1 MSRSMPSA
9 APSRAA
15 AETPVVF
22 LGQKG
27 EIRQGSLKST
37 APPSL
42 AQACKKKESPSLLG
56 KFTWKQKTLFLFGYV
71 EGKAN
76 QENQHHL
83 PAPLEGMTFYGDILV
98 IASAHSDSYGSPVPL
113 KTADYEN
120 FYTAKLEGEG
130 EDDMGEEEEEAEG
143 AVAEAVADDEDE
155 GDAEAEGEGEA
166 EADAEPEV
174 EADEDD
180 DEEAVVI
187 EKPVRVSKSKKI
199 VAAIAEG
206 PETTEDEAPA
216 TVPVRLK
223 VASVVNTTLSNTVD
237 SATLERLIFQHTFM
251 RATKD
256 EIRRAWD
263 NPLFYDMYLSVAR
276 RVIGNLAP
284 SSYVKN
290 GSLLERYKEGDITLE
305 TIVNHNY
312 YELFPEKW
320 QKLVDQQA
328 KTERIQLE
336 GDFSRATDRWQCS
349 SCKMRKCTY
358 YELQTRSADEPMTIF
373 IHCLNCQKRWTQ

>member
-1 MSRSMPSA
+1 MPASA
-9 APSRAA
+9 ASAASAA
-15 AETPVVF
+15 AEIPIVF

-27 EIRQGSLKST
+27 EIRQGSLKT
-37 APPSL
+37 ATSAGL
-42 AQACKKKESPSLLG
+42 AQACKRKESPSLLG
-56 KFTWKQKTLFLFGYV
+56 KFAWKQKTLFLFGYL

-98 IASAHSDSYGSPVPL
+98 LASAQPESYASPVPL
-113 KTADYEN
+113 KTADYET
-120 FYTAKLEGEG
+120 FYTAKLEGED
-130 EDDMGEEEEEAEG
+130 EEDMGEEEEDTAAAVEELAEEAE
-143 AVAEAVADDEDE
+143 EEE
-155 GDAEAEGEGEA
+155 GAEAEGEAEAEAEA
-166 EADAEPEV
+166 EADA
-174 EADEDD
+174 
-180 DEEAVVI
+180 DEEEEEAIPV

-199 VAAIAEG
+199 VAAVAEG
-206 PETTEDEAPA
+206 PETTEDESP
-216 TVPVRLK
+216 
-223 VASVVNTTLSNTVD
+223 ASVPARVKVLAVINATLSNTVD
-237 SATLERLIFQHTFM
+237 ADTLERLIFQHTFM

-263 NPLFYDMYLSVAR
+263 NPLFHDMYLAVAR
-276 RVIGNLAP
+276 RVVGNLSP
-284 SSYVKN
+284 TSYVKN

-328 KTERIQLE
+328 KKERIQLE

-349 SCKMRKCTY
+349 SCKQRKCTY

-373 IHCLNCQKRWTQ
+373 IHCLNCQKRWTH

>member
-1 MSRSMPSA
+1 MSRTMPPASA
-9 APSRAA
+9 SNA

-27 EIRQGSLKST
+27 EIRQGSLKAATS
-37 APPSL
+37 AGL
-42 AQACKKKESPSLLG
+42 AQACKRKDVPSLLG
-56 KFTWKQKTLFLFGYV
+56 KFAWKQKTLFLFGYL
-71 EGKAN
+71 EGKAT

-98 IASAHSDSYGSPVPL
+98 LASAHPDSYGSPVPL
-113 KTADYEN
+113 KTADYET
-120 FYTAKLEGEG
+120 FYTAKLEGED
-130 EDDMGEEEEEAEG
+130 EEDMGEEEEDTAVAAAVDEEAE
-143 AVAEAVADDEDE
+143 DEE
-155 GDAEAEGEGEA
+155 AEAEEGA
-166 EADAEPEV
+166 DADADAEPE
-174 EADEDD
+174 ADEE
-180 DEEAVVI
+180 DEEAEAVPI

-199 VAAIAEG
+199 VAAVAEG
-206 PETTEDEAPA
+206 PETTEDESP
-216 TVPVRLK
+216 
-223 VASVVNTTLSNTVD
+223 ASVPARVKVLAVVNETLSNTVD
-237 SATLERLIFQHTFM
+237 ADTLERLIFQHTFM

-263 NPLFYDMYLSVAR
+263 NPLFQDMYLAVAR
-276 RVIGNLAP
+276 RVIGNLSP

-328 KTERIQLE
+328 KKERIQLE

-349 SCKMRKCTY
+349 SCKQRKCTY

-373 IHCLNCQKRWTQ
+373 IHCLNCQKRWTH

>member
-1 MSRSMPSA
+1 MPASA
-9 APSRAA
+9 AAVEIPI
-15 AETPVVF
+15 VF

-27 EIRQGSLKST
+27 EIRQGSLKAST
-37 APPSL
+37 SAGL
-42 AQACKKKESPSLLG
+42 AQACKKKEAPSLLG
-56 KFTWKQKTLFLFGYV
+56 KFAWKQKMLFLFGYL
-71 EGKAN
+71 EGKPS

-98 IASAHSDSYGSPVPL
+98 LASSQPDSYGSPVPL
-113 KTADYEN
+113 KTADYET

-130 EDDMGEEEEEAEG
+130 EDDMGEEEEEETTAAVEELAE
-143 AVAEAVADDEDE
+143 EEE
-155 GDAEAEGEGEA
+155 EA
-166 EADAEPEV
+166 EADGAEGEEAEV
-174 EADEDD
+174 EAEAEAEADGA
-180 DEEAVVI
+180 DEEEELLPV
-187 EKPVRVSKSKKI
+187 EKPVRVSKTKKI
-199 VAAIAEG
+199 VAAVAEG

-216 TVPVRLK
+216 SVPARVK
-223 VASVVNTTLSNTVD
+223 VLAVVNATLSNTVD
-237 SATLERLIFQHTFM
+237 ADTLERLIFQHTFM

-263 NPLFYDMYLSVAR
+263 NPLFHDMYLAVAR
-276 RVIGNLAP
+276 RVVGNLSP
-284 SSYVKN
+284 ISYVKN

-328 KTERIQLE
+328 KKERIQLE

-349 SCKMRKCTY
+349 SCKERKCTY

-373 IHCLNCQKRWTQ
+373 IHCLNCQKRWTH

>member
-1 MSRSMPSA
+1 MPPASA
-9 APSRAA
+9 SNA
-15 AETPVVF
+15 AETPIVF

-27 EIRQGSLKST
+27 EIRQGSLKT
-37 APPSL
+37 ATSAGL
-42 AQACKKKESPSLLG
+42 AQACKRKEAPSLLG
-56 KFTWKQKTLFLFGYV
+56 KFAWKQKTLFLFGYL
-71 EGKAN
+71 EGKAT

-98 IASAHSDSYGSPVPL
+98 LASSQPDSYGSPVHL
-113 KTADYEN
+113 KTADYET
-120 FYTAKLEGEG
+120 FYTAKLEGED
-130 EDDMGEEEEEAEG
+130 EDDMGEEEEDTALAAA
-143 AVAEAVADDEDE
+143 AVAEDEEDE
-155 GDAEAEGEGEA
+155 EAEEGAEAEVEPEAEA
-166 EADAEPEV
+166 EADEE
-174 EADEDD
+174 E
-180 DEEAVVI
+180 EEAIPV

-199 VAAIAEG
+199 VAAVAEG
-206 PETTEDEAPA
+206 PETTEDESP
-216 TVPVRLK
+216 
-223 VASVVNTTLSNTVD
+223 ASVPARVKVLAVVNETLSNTVD
-237 SATLERLIFQHTFM
+237 ADTLERLIFQHTFM

-263 NPLFYDMYLSVAR
+263 NPLFHDMYLAVAR
-276 RVIGNLAP
+276 RVVGNLSP

-290 GSLLERYKEGDITLE
+290 GSLLERYKEGDISLE

-328 KTERIQLE
+328 KKERIQLE

-349 SCKMRKCTY
+349 SCKQRKCTY

-373 IHCLNCQKRWTQ
+373 IHCLNCQKRWTH

>member
-1 MSRSMPSA
+1 MP
-9 APSRAA
+9 PSRAA

-37 APPSL
+37 APPAL

-56 KFTWKQKTLFLFGYV
+56 KFFWKQKTLFLFGYV

-98 IASAHSDSYGSPVPL
+98 IASGNPDSYGSPVPL

-130 EDDMGEEEEEAEG
+130 EDDMGEEEEEAVEAVE
-143 AVAEAVADDEDE
+143 AVAEEAEAEDGE
-155 GDAEAEGEGEA
+155 DAEAEDAEDAEEA
-166 EADAEPEV
+166 EEAEDAVEDADD
-174 EADEDD
+174 ADE
-180 DEEAVVI
+180 EILPI

-199 VAAIAEG
+199 VATIAEG
-206 PETTEDEAPA
+206 PETTEDEVPA
-216 TVPVRLK
+216 SVPARLK
-223 VASVVNTTLSNTVD
+223 VVAVVKATLSDTVD
-237 SATLERLIFQHTFM
+237 ADTLERLIFQHTFM

-263 NPLFYDMYLSVAR
+263 NPLFHDMYLAVAR
-276 RVIGNLAP
+276 RVVGNLSP

-328 KTERIQLE
+328 KMERIQLE

-349 SCKMRKCTY
+349 TCKERKCTY

-373 IHCLNCQKRWTQ
+373 IHCLHCQKRWTQ

>member
-1 MSRSMPSA
+1 MPPAS
-9 APSRAA
+9 
-15 AETPVVF
+15 AETPIVF

-27 EIRQGSLKST
+27 EIRQGSLKSAT
-37 APPSL
+37 SAGL
-42 AQACKKKESPSLLG
+42 AQACKRKEAPSLLG
-56 KFTWKQKTLFLFGYV
+56 KFAWKQKTLFLFGYL
-71 EGKAN
+71 EGKAT

-98 IASAHSDSYGSPVPL
+98 LASAHPDSYGSPVPL
-113 KTADYEN
+113 KTADYET
-120 FYTAKLEGEG
+120 FYTAKLEGED
-130 EDDMGEEEEEAEG
+130 EEDMGEEEEDTTVAAAVDEEAE
-143 AVAEAVADDEDE
+143 DEE
-155 GDAEAEGEGEA
+155 AEAEEGAEAEAEAEA
-166 EADAEPEV
+166 EADEE
-174 EADEDD
+174 
-180 DEEAVVI
+180 DEEAEAVPI

-199 VAAIAEG
+199 VATVAEG
-206 PETTEDEAPA
+206 PETTEDESP
-216 TVPVRLK
+216 
-223 VASVVNTTLSNTVD
+223 ASVPARVKVLAVVNETISNTVD
-237 SATLERLIFQHTFM
+237 ADTLERLIFQHTFM

-263 NPLFYDMYLSVAR
+263 NPLFHDMYLAVAR
-276 RVIGNLAP
+276 RVVGNLSP

-328 KTERIQLE
+328 KKERIQLE

-349 SCKMRKCTY
+349 TCKQRKCTY

-373 IHCLNCQKRWTQ
+373 IHCLHCQKRWTH

>member
-1 MSRSMPSA
+1 MSRTMPAS
-9 APSRAA
+9 
-15 AETPVVF
+15 AETPIVF

-27 EIRQGSLKST
+27 EIRQGSLKAATS
-37 APPSL
+37 AGL
-42 AQACKKKESPSLLG
+42 AQACKRKDVPSLLG
-56 KFTWKQKTLFLFGYV
+56 KFAWKQKTLFLFGYL

-76 QENQHHL
+76 QDNQHHL

-98 IASAHSDSYGSPVPL
+98 LASSQPDSYGSPVAL
-113 KTADYEN
+113 KTADYET
-120 FYTAKLEGEG
+120 FYTAKLEGEDE
-130 EDDMGEEEEEAEG
+130 EDIGEEEEDTTVAVDDLAEEAE
-143 AVAEAVADDEDE
+143 EEE
-155 GDAEAEGEGEA
+155 GAEAEAEA
-166 EADAEPEV
+166 EEEPEV
-174 EADEDD
+174 EADEEE
-180 DEEAVVI
+180 EEAIPI

-199 VAAIAEG
+199 VAAVAEG
-206 PETTEDEAPA
+206 PETTEDESPA
-216 TVPVRLK
+216 SVPARLK
-223 VASVVNTTLSNTVD
+223 VLTVVNETLSNTVD
-237 SATLERLIFQHTFM
+237 ADTLERLIFQHTFM

-263 NPLFYDMYLSVAR
+263 NPLFHDMYLAVAR
-276 RVIGNLAP
+276 RVVGNLSP

-328 KTERIQLE
+328 KKERIQLE

-349 SCKMRKCTY
+349 SCKQRKCTY

-373 IHCLNCQKRWTQ
+373 IHCLNCQKRWTH

>member
-1 MSRSMPSA
+1 MSRTMPPASA
-9 APSRAA
+9 SNA
-15 AETPVVF
+15 AETPIVF

-27 EIRQGSLKST
+27 EIRQGSLKT
-37 APPSL
+37 ATSAGL
-42 AQACKKKESPSLLG
+42 AQACKRKDVPALLG
-56 KFTWKQKTLFLFGYV
+56 KFAWKQKTLFLFGYL
-71 EGKAN
+71 EGKAT

-98 IASAHSDSYGSPVPL
+98 LASSQPDSYGSPVPL
-113 KTADYEN
+113 KTADYET
-120 FYTAKLEGEG
+120 FYTAKLEGED
-130 EDDMGEEEEEAEG
+130 EEDMGEEEEDTAL
-143 AVAEAVADDEDE
+143 AAAVADDEEDE
-155 GDAEAEGEGEA
+155 EAEAEEGADAEVEPEA
-166 EADAEPEV
+166 EADEE
-174 EADEDD
+174 E
-180 DEEAVVI
+180 EEAEAIPI

-199 VAAIAEG
+199 VAAVAEG
-206 PETTEDEAPA
+206 PETTEDESP
-216 TVPVRLK
+216 
-223 VASVVNTTLSNTVD
+223 ASVPARVKVLAVVNNTLSNTVD
-237 SATLERLIFQHTFM
+237 ADTLERLIFQHTFM

-263 NPLFYDMYLSVAR
+263 NPLFHDMYLAVAR
-276 RVIGNLAP
+276 RVIGNLSP

-328 KTERIQLE
+328 KKERIQLE

-349 SCKMRKCTY
+349 SCKQRKCTY

-373 IHCLNCQKRWTQ
+373 IHCLNCQKRWTH

>member
-1 MSRSMPSA
+1 MSRTMPSA
-9 APSRAA
+9 A
-15 AETPVVF
+15 ETPIVF

-27 EIRQGSLKST
+27 EIRQGSLKT
-37 APPSL
+37 ATSAGL
-42 AQACKKKESPSLLG
+42 AQACKRKEAPSLLG
-56 KFTWKQKTLFLFGYV
+56 KFAWKQKTLFLFGYL
-71 EGKAN
+71 EGKAS

-98 IASAHSDSYGSPVPL
+98 LASAQPDSYCSPVSL
-113 KTADYEN
+113 KTADYET

-130 EDDMGEEEEEAEG
+130 EEDMGEEEEDTADAVEELAEEEEEADG
-143 AVAEAVADDEDE
+143 
-155 GDAEAEGEGEA
+155 AEAEGEAEPELEEA
-166 EADAEPEV
+166 EAEDPE
-174 EADEDD
+174 
-180 DEEAVVI
+180 EELLPV
-187 EKPVRVSKSKKI
+187 EKPVRVSKAKKI
-199 VAAIAEG
+199 VAAVAEG

-216 TVPVRLK
+216 SVPARLK
-223 VASVVNTTLSNTVD
+223 ILSVIETTLSNTVD
-237 SATLERLIFQHTFM
+237 ADTLERLIFQHTFM

-263 NPLFYDMYLSVAR
+263 NPLFHDMYLAVAR
-276 RVIGNLAP
+276 RVVGNLSP

-328 KTERIQLE
+328 KKERIQLE

-349 SCKMRKCTY
+349 SCKQRKCTY

-373 IHCLNCQKRWTQ
+373 IHCLNCQKRWTH

>member
-1 MSRSMPSA
+1 MSRTMPA
-9 APSRAA
+9 AA
-15 AETPVVF
+15 AETPIVF

-27 EIRQGSLKST
+27 EIRQGSLKT
-37 APPSL
+37 ATSAGL
-42 AQACKKKESPSLLG
+42 AQACKRKDVPSLLG
-56 KFTWKQKTLFLFGYV
+56 KFAWKQKTLFLFGYL

-98 IASAHSDSYGSPVPL
+98 LASAQPDSYGSPVPL
-113 KTADYEN
+113 KTADYET
-120 FYTAKLEGEG
+120 FYTAKLEGED
-130 EDDMGEEEEEAEG
+130 EDDMGEEEEDTPAAAVDEEVEDDEAE
-143 AVAEAVADDEDE
+143 E
-155 GDAEAEGEGEA
+155 GAEAEAEA
-166 EADAEPEV
+166 EAEPEAD
-174 EADEDD
+174 ADEEE
-180 DEEAVVI
+180 EEAIPI

-199 VAAIAEG
+199 VAAVAEG
-206 PETTEDEAPA
+206 PETAEDESP
-216 TVPVRLK
+216 
-223 VASVVNTTLSNTVD
+223 ASVPARVKVLAVVNATLSNTVD
-237 SATLERLIFQHTFM
+237 ADTLERLIFQHTFM

-263 NPLFYDMYLSVAR
+263 NPLFHDMYLAVAR
-276 RVIGNLAP
+276 RVVGNLSP
-284 SSYVKN
+284 TSYVKN

-328 KTERIQLE
+328 KKERIQLE

-349 SCKMRKCTY
+349 SCKQRKCTY

-373 IHCLNCQKRWTQ
+373 IHCLNCQKRWTH

>member
-1 MSRSMPSA
+1 MSRTMPASA
-9 APSRAA
+9 S
-15 AETPVVF
+15 AETPIVF

-27 EIRQGSLKST
+27 EIRQGSLKAATS
-37 APPSL
+37 AGL
-42 AQACKKKESPSLLG
+42 AQACKRKEAPSLLG
-56 KFTWKQKTLFLFGYV
+56 KFAWKQKTLFLFGYL

-98 IASAHSDSYGSPVPL
+98 LASTQPDSYGSPVPL
-113 KTADYEN
+113 KTADYET
-120 FYTAKLEGEG
+120 FYTAKLEGED
-130 EDDMGEEEEEAEG
+130 EEDMGEEEEDTATAA
-143 AVAEAVADDEDE
+143 AVAEDEEDE
-155 GDAEAEGEGEA
+155 EAEEGAEAEVEPEA
-166 EADAEPEV
+166 EADEE
-174 EADEDD
+174 E
-180 DEEAVVI
+180 EEAIPI

-199 VAAIAEG
+199 VAAVAEG
-206 PETTEDEAPA
+206 PETTEDESP
-216 TVPVRLK
+216 
-223 VASVVNTTLSNTVD
+223 ASVPARVKVLAVVNETLSNTVD
-237 SATLERLIFQHTFM
+237 ADTLERLIFQHTFM

-263 NPLFYDMYLSVAR
+263 NPLFHDMYLAVAR
-276 RVIGNLAP
+276 RVVGNLSP

-328 KTERIQLE
+328 KKERIQLE

-349 SCKMRKCTY
+349 SCKQRKCTY

-373 IHCLNCQKRWTQ
+373 IHCLNCQKRWTH

>member
-1 MSRSMPSA
+1 MSRTMPPASA
-9 APSRAA
+9 SNA
-15 AETPVVF
+15 AETPIVF

-27 EIRQGSLKST
+27 EIRQGSLKT
-37 APPSL
+37 ATSAGL
-42 AQACKKKESPSLLG
+42 AQACKRKDVPALLG
-56 KFTWKQKTLFLFGYV
+56 KFAWKQKTLFLFGYL
-71 EGKAN
+71 EGKAT

-98 IASAHSDSYGSPVPL
+98 LASSQPDSYGSPVPL
-113 KTADYEN
+113 KTADYET
-120 FYTAKLEGEG
+120 FYTAKLEGED
-130 EDDMGEEEEEAEG
+130 EEDMGEEEEDTAL
-143 AVAEAVADDEDE
+143 AAAAVADDEEDE
-155 GDAEAEGEGEA
+155 EAEAEEGADAEVEPEA
-166 EADAEPEV
+166 EADEE
-174 EADEDD
+174 E
-180 DEEAVVI
+180 EEAEAIPI

-199 VAAIAEG
+199 VAAVAEG
-206 PETTEDEAPA
+206 PETTEDESP
-216 TVPVRLK
+216 
-223 VASVVNTTLSNTVD
+223 ASVPARVKVLAVVNNTLSNTVD
-237 SATLERLIFQHTFM
+237 ADTLERLIFQHTFM

-263 NPLFYDMYLSVAR
+263 NPLFHDMYLAVAR
-276 RVIGNLAP
+276 RVIGNLSP

-328 KTERIQLE
+328 KKERIQLE

-349 SCKMRKCTY
+349 SCKQRKCTY

-373 IHCLNCQKRWTQ
+373 IHCLNCQKRWTH

>member
-1 MSRSMPSA
+1 MPPTAAASA
-9 APSRAA
+9 ATEIPI
-15 AETPVVF
+15 VF

-27 EIRQGSLKST
+27 EIRQGSLKTST
-37 APPSL
+37 SAGL
-42 AQACKKKESPSLLG
+42 AQACKKKEAPSLLG
-56 KFTWKQKTLFLFGYV
+56 KFAWKQKMLFLFGYL
-71 EGKAN
+71 EGKPS

-98 IASAHSDSYGSPVPL
+98 LASAQPDSYGSPVPL
-113 KTADYEN
+113 KTADYET

-130 EDDMGEEEEEAEG
+130 EDDMGEEEEEETTAAVEELAE
-143 AVAEAVADDEDE
+143 EE
-155 GDAEAEGEGEA
+155 EGEA
-166 EADAEPEV
+166 EPEAEEP
-174 EADEDD
+174 EADE
-180 DEEAVVI
+180 EEELLPV
-187 EKPVRVSKSKKI
+187 EKPVRVSKAKKI
-199 VAAIAEG
+199 VAAVAEG

-216 TVPVRLK
+216 SVPARLK
-223 VASVVNTTLSNTVD
+223 VLSVIEATLSNTVD
-237 SATLERLIFQHTFM
+237 ADTLERLIFQHTFM

-263 NPLFYDMYLSVAR
+263 NPLFHDMYLAVAR
-276 RVIGNLAP
+276 RVVGNLSP

-328 KTERIQLE
+328 KKERIQLE

-349 SCKMRKCTY
+349 SCKQRKCTY

-373 IHCLNCQKRWTQ
+373 IHCLNCQKRWTH

>member
-1 MSRSMPSA
+1 MP
-9 APSRAA
+9 PRAA
-15 AETPVVF
+15 SGETPIVF

-37 APPSL
+37 APPAL

-98 IASAHSDSYGSPVPL
+98 IASAHADSYGSPVPL

-130 EDDMGEEEEEAEG
+130 EDDMGEEEEESAERAD
-143 AVAEAVADDEDE
+143 AVEEADDLAEDE
-155 GDAEAEGEGEA
+155 GDAEGETEEAEG
-166 EADAEPEV
+166 EV
-174 EADEDD
+174 EADADEEDD
-180 DEEAVVI
+180 DEAVVI

-263 NPLFYDMYLSVAR
+263 NPLFYDMYLAVAR
-276 RVIGNLAP
+276 RVIGNLSP

-328 KTERIQLE
+328 KMERIQLE

-349 SCKMRKCTY
+349 SCKKRKCTY

>member
-1 MSRSMPSA
+1 MPAS
-9 APSRAA
+9 
-15 AETPVVF
+15 AETPIVF

-27 EIRQGSLKST
+27 EIRQGSLKT
-37 APPSL
+37 ATSAGL
-42 AQACKKKESPSLLG
+42 AQACKRKEAPSLLG
-56 KFTWKQKTLFLFGYV
+56 KFAWKQKTLFLFGYL

-98 IASAHSDSYGSPVPL
+98 LASSQPDSYGSPVPL
-113 KTADYEN
+113 KTADYET
-120 FYTAKLEGEG
+120 FYTAKLEGED
-130 EDDMGEEEEEAEG
+130 EDDMGEEEEDTAA
-143 AVAEAVADDEDE
+143 AVAEAEDE
-155 GDAEAEGEGEA
+155 EDEEAEEGAEAEPEAEPEA
-166 EADAEPEV
+166 EADEE
-174 EADEDD
+174 E
-180 DEEAVVI
+180 EEAIPV

-199 VAAIAEG
+199 VAAVAEG
-206 PETTEDEAPA
+206 PETTEDESP
-216 TVPVRLK
+216 
-223 VASVVNTTLSNTVD
+223 ASVPARVKVLAVVNESLSNTVD
-237 SATLERLIFQHTFM
+237 ADTLERLIFQHTFM

-263 NPLFYDMYLSVAR
+263 NPLFHDMYLAVAR
-276 RVIGNLAP
+276 RVVGNLSP

-328 KTERIQLE
+328 KKERIQLE

-349 SCKMRKCTY
+349 SCKQRKCTY

-373 IHCLNCQKRWTQ
+373 IHCLNCQKRWTH

>member
-1 MSRSMPSA
+1 MSRTMPSA
-9 APSRAA
+9 A
-15 AETPVVF
+15 ETPIVF

-27 EIRQGSLKST
+27 EIRQGSLKTST
-37 APPSL
+37 SAGL
-42 AQACKKKESPSLLG
+42 AQACKKKEAPSLLG
-56 KFTWKQKTLFLFGYV
+56 KFAWKQKMLFLFGYL
-71 EGKAN
+71 EGKPS

-98 IASAHSDSYGSPVPL
+98 LASAQPDSYDSPVPL
-113 KTADYEN
+113 KTADYET

-130 EDDMGEEEEEAEG
+130 EDDMGEEEEEETTAAVEELAEEEEG
-143 AVAEAVADDEDE
+143 EAEP
-155 GDAEAEGEGEA
+155 EAEGE
-166 EADAEPEV
+166 AEPEAEEP
-174 EADEDD
+174 EADE
-180 DEEAVVI
+180 EEELLPV
-187 EKPVRVSKSKKI
+187 EKPVRVSKAKKI
-199 VAAIAEG
+199 VAAVAEG

-216 TVPVRLK
+216 SVPARLK
-223 VASVVNTTLSNTVD
+223 VLSVIEATLSNTVD
-237 SATLERLIFQHTFM
+237 ADTLERLIFQHTFM

-263 NPLFYDMYLSVAR
+263 NPLFHDMYLAVAR
-276 RVIGNLAP
+276 RVVGNLSP

-328 KTERIQLE
+328 KKERIQLE

-349 SCKMRKCTY
+349 SCKQRKCTY

-373 IHCLNCQKRWTQ
+373 IHCLNCQKRWTH

>member
-1 MSRSMPSA
+1 MPPTSRTS
-9 APSRAA
+9 
-15 AETPVVF
+15 ETPIVF

-27 EIRQGSLKST
+27 EIRQGYLKST
-37 APPSL
+37 APPAL

-56 KFTWKQKTLFLFGYV
+56 KFTWKNKTLFLFGYV

-98 IASAHSDSYGSPVPL
+98 IASVHADSYGSPVPL

-130 EDDMGEEEEEAEG
+130 EDDMGDEEEAEG
-143 AVAEAVADDEDE
+143 TVAEAVADEAEEDE
-155 GDAEAEGEGEA
+155 GDAEAEAEGEVEPEA
-166 EADAEPEV
+166 EAEAEAE
-174 EADEDD
+174 D
-180 DEEAVVI
+180 DEEAVVV
-187 EKPVRVSKSKKI
+187 EKLVRVSKSKKI

-216 TVPVRLK
+216 SVPTRLNV
-223 VASVVNTTLSNTVD
+223 VAVVKSTLSNTVEAD
-237 SATLERLIFQHTFM
+237 TLERLIFQHTFM

-263 NPLFYDMYLSVAR
+263 NPLFYDMYLAVAR
-276 RVIGNLAP
+276 RVIGNLSP

-290 GSLLERYKEGDITLE
+290 APLLERYKEGDISLE

-328 KTERIQLE
+328 KMERIQLE

-349 SCKMRKCTY
+349 TCKERKCTY

-373 IHCLNCQKRWTQ
+373 IHCLHCKKRWTQ

>member
-1 MSRSMPSA
+1 MPRSMP
-9 APSRAA
+9 PTSRTS
-15 AETPVVF
+15 ETPIVF

-27 EIRQGSLKST
+27 EIRQGYLKST
-37 APPSL
+37 APPAL

-56 KFTWKQKTLFLFGYV
+56 KFTWKNKTLFLFGYV

-98 IASAHSDSYGSPVPL
+98 IASVHADSYGSPVPL

-130 EDDMGEEEEEAEG
+130 EDDMGDEEEAEG
-143 AVAEAVADDEDE
+143 TVAEAVADEAEEDE
-155 GDAEAEGEGEA
+155 GDAEAEAEGEVEPEA
-166 EADAEPEV
+166 EAEAEAE
-174 EADEDD
+174 D
-180 DEEAVVI
+180 DEEAVVV
-187 EKPVRVSKSKKI
+187 EKLVRVSKSKKI

-216 TVPVRLK
+216 SVPTRLNV
-223 VASVVNTTLSNTVD
+223 VAVVKSTLSNTVEAD
-237 SATLERLIFQHTFM
+237 TLERLIFQHTFM

-263 NPLFYDMYLSVAR
+263 NPLFYDMYLAVAR
-276 RVIGNLAP
+276 RVIGNLSP

-290 GSLLERYKEGDITLE
+290 APLLERYKEGDISLE

-328 KTERIQLE
+328 KMERIQLE

-349 SCKMRKCTY
+349 TCKERKCTY

-373 IHCLNCQKRWTQ
+373 IHCLHCKKRWTQ